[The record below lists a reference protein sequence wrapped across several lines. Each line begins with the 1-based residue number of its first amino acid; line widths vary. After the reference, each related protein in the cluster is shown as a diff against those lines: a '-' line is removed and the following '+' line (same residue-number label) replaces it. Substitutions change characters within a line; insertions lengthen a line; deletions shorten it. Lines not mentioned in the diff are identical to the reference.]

1 MIPLPAYFFAYGS
14 LESERNL
21 QERVGTDV
29 SHAAR
34 GRLNGYV
41 RIFNKPGATHLY
53 ANLMRKDDG
62 SVNGAIFKVTNQAQ
76 VMLLQKSEQG
86 YSIVDVTDAYDG
98 PLLEEVRGHKLYAFI
113 ALPLNKVRQSYINKC
128 TDGLAEENRSLWM
141 DETVWPEN
149 CVIDD
154 DVKKPANR

>member
-34 GRLNGYV
+34 GHLNGYV

-53 ANLMRKDDG
+53 ANLTQKDG
-62 SVNGAIFKVTNQAQ
+62 GGVNGVIFKVTSQAQ
-76 VMLLQKSEQG
+76 VILLQKNEQG
-86 YSIVDVTDAYDG
+86 YSIIDVTDAYAG
-98 PLLEEVRGHKLYAFI
+98 PLPEEHKVYAFI

-128 TDGLAEENRSLWM
+128 TDGFTEEDRYLWM
-141 DETVWPEN
+141 SETVWPEN

-154 DVKKPANR
+154 DVKKPTNK

>member
-29 SHAAR
+29 SHATR
-34 GRLNGYV
+34 GHLNGYV

-53 ANLMRKDDG
+53 ANLIQKDGG
-62 SVNGAIFKVTNQAQ
+62 SVSGVIFKVTSQAQ
-76 VMLLQKSEQG
+76 VILLQKSEQG

-98 PLLEEVRGHKLYAFI
+98 PLIEEVREHKLYAFI
-113 ALPLNKVRQSYINKC
+113 AMPLNKVRQSYINKC
-128 TDGLAEENRSLWM
+128 TDGLTEEKRSLWM
-141 DETVWPEN
+141 SETIWPEN
-149 CVIDD
+149 VIIDD
-154 DVKKPANR
+154 DVKKPANK